1 MNQKSHLEKYR
12 KKKVR
17 TSNLVNEVTLRATA
31 DYTSAL
37 SIVSIAKISDLVAFP

>member
-1 MNQKSHLEKYR
+1 MNQKSHLEKFR
-12 KKKVR
+12 NKKVH

-37 SIVSIAKISDLVAFP
+37 SIVNIAKISDLVVFP